1 MATPLSPEQRERV
14 IQLCMSG
21 QGRNAIAEQTGISLG
36 SISNI
41 IKAAGLSF
49 DRVGPR
55 AATAARQDDLAELRS
70 RNLVGMYTQTATVLE
85 RLTASTAFQTIMK
98 GSFGEEKVKTL
109 DFIPARDFRELA
121 AAAAQLALAANRLEQ
136 ANNPQAEKVKGL
148 LGGIADQLG
157 L

>member
-1 MATPLSPEQRERV
+1 MAITDQQRAHVLELHA
-14 IQLCMSG
+14 QGL
-21 QGRNAIAEQTGISLG
+21 GRNAIHEQAGVSLG
-36 SISNI
+36 SVTNI

-70 RNLVGMYTQTATVLE
+70 RNLVGMYTQTSAVLQRLAATSE
-85 RLTASTAFQTIMK
+85 FQTIMK
-98 GSFGEEKVKTL
+98 GEYGSEHTVSL
-109 DFIPARDFRELA
+109 PFIPARDFKELA
-121 AAAAQLALAANRLEQ
+121 GAAAQLALAANRLEQ
-136 ANNPQAEKVKGL
+136 ANNPQAEKVRGL